1 MRILIAEDEKDLR
14 LLLRMNLAEEGYDV
28 LEAPDGLA
36 AWNLLQHEKIDLA
49 LLDVMMPGLD
59 GLNLLCKLREISDM
73 PVIMLTARGEEMDK
87 VLGLNLGADDY
98 LAKPFGMA
106 ELMARIAARL
116 RRRRDHAGIKYDAA
130 TILKAGSLTID
141 KEGCTACLNRN
152 ALELSAKE
160 YMLLCHLMENPG
172 RVFTKRQLY
181 QAVWDEDTYYDDN
194 TIMVHISRLRSKIEA
209 DAKNPA
215 FIQTV
220 RGIGYRFCVDGGTKP

>member
-1 MRILIAEDEKDLR
+1 MRILVAEDEQDLR
-14 LLLRMNLAEEGYDV
+14 SLLRMNLAEEGYDV

-36 AWNLLQHEKIDLA
+36 AWALLQREKMDLV

-59 GLNLLCKLREISDM
+59 GLNLLCRLREVSNV
-73 PVIMLTARGEEMDK
+73 PVILLTARGEEMDK

-98 LAKPFGMA
+98 LTKPFSMA

-116 RRRRDHAGIKYDAA
+116 RRSGESTGAKHETGALFRTGPLALD
-130 TILKAGSLTID
+130 KA
-141 KEGCTACLNRN
+141 GCTAFLNGA

-160 YMLLCHLMENPG
+160 FLLLCHLMENPG

-181 QAVWDEDTYYDDN
+181 QAVWNEDTYYDDN

-209 DAKNPA
+209 DPKGPA
-215 FIQTV
+215 YIQTV
-220 RGIGYRFCVDGGTKP
+220 RGIGYRFSPNGGKQP